1 MIIVLKPD
9 APPEAARELL
19 ARIEEK
25 GLTPLHMPGSERVV
39 LGALGDER
47 VLAELRLE
55 SNPYVESVKPILAP
69 YKLVSRELRPEDS
82 VVRIGRVGIGGEAFA
97 VLAGPDAI
105 EDEASLQET
114 AQAVK
119 SAGASVLRGGAFR
132 SRISPYAFEGL
143 GAEGLDIL
151 ARTGRAAGMPVVTE
165 ALSEVQLEEVVAKAD
180 AVVIG
185 ARNMNNFPLLKAAAE
200 SGAAILLKRGLS
212 ATVEELLLA
221 AEYLLHEGNDRVV
234 LVERG
239 VRTFETNAPAMLDLT
254 AVPFIKRRSHLP
266 VLVDP
271 SNGTGRRE
279 LVAPMALAAA
289 ACGAD
294 GVLIDV
300 HPAPPS
306 ARAGG
311 AQALD
316 HEAFRRLMR
325 SLVPVVQAV
334 GRSLA

>member
-9 APPEAARELL
+9 APPEAAKELL

-55 SNPYVESVKPILAP
+55 SNPHVESVKPILAP

-82 VVRIGRVGIGGEAFA
+82 VVRIGKVGVGGESFA
-97 VLAGPDAI
+97 VIAGPDAI
-105 EDEASLQET
+105 EDAESLRET
-114 AQAVK
+114 AEAVK
-119 SAGASVLRGGAFR
+119 AAGASVLRGGAFR
-132 SRISPYAFEGL
+132 PRMSPYAFEGL
-143 GAEGLDIL
+143 GEEGLDIL
-151 ARTGRAAGMPVVTE
+151 VQTGAALGMPVLTE
-165 ALSEVQLEEVVAKAD
+165 ALSEAQLDRIVAAED
-180 AVVIG
+180 AVQIG
-185 ARNMNNFPLLKAAAE
+185 ARNMSNFPLLKAAAA
-200 SGAAILLKRGLS
+200 SGAAIVLKRGLS

-221 AEYLLHEGNDRVV
+221 AEYLLHEGNDRVI

-279 LVAPMALAAA
+279 LVAPMTLAAA

-300 HPAPPS
+300 HPDPAA

-316 HEAFRRLMR
+316 HEGFRRLMR
-325 SLVPVVQAV
+325 QLEPVAQAV